1 MTPLYKPLFALIAL
15 TILLAPVPAYALG
28 EPDEATDTKQELVQ
42 RAKKN
47 AALKRWLEQDKRI
60 FVAPVQDSNQIELLL
75 IKSTPPLWFVFS
87 LGRYTIH
94 DQGEDGAKPESKPI
108 KVFGK
113 KEKDKEAI
121 AQTQKYTDNLLTGS
135 STGGTALIDEFGQA
149 LVMPSNGH
157 PTRDSGALANLLTEG
172 HNSQARVL
180 LENDSKYQK
189 SASMKN
195 NLAMLKAL
203 DGDVK
208 GGVNILCDLLLD
220 NDNTTKLTG
229 AAPSDDATSGAV
241 CGAARFNLAYLRL
254 SQGRTRDAN
263 KLLEELVKGGGRLK
277 LYSLIT
283 LGRISLIG
291 NDNEKASHYADLA
304 LASYR
309 DNLDVLDIAGDIAI
323 RNKQYKKAIDLLTP
337 VAQSRKNDTS
347 YLLKM
352 ASCYQSMGN
361 LDAAI
366 KLLSDA
372 TKLNPDSAIVH
383 IELGKLHLLNKE
395 FLGAKLQFER
405 AMELNPPLNEA
416 RTCFAAFIK
425 VLNIMNDDKGLNTW
439 TAKWVKDYPQAA
451 ICQYNRGWYL
461 TSAGKNKQAIEAY
474 QAALALEPQMNT
486 ARYNLIY
493 LLYKESRPQEAKQQ
507 ANVFLEASNSPE
519 DKSKVQAMLKAIE
532 DKSK

>member
-1 MTPLYKPLFALIAL
+1 MAPLYKPIIALIAL
-15 TILLAPVPAYALG
+15 SIILTPLSANALG
-28 EPDEATDTKQELVQ
+28 EPDESSDVKQELIYK
-42 RAKKN
+42 AKKN
-47 AALKRWLEQDKRI
+47 PALKRWLEQDKRLFI
-60 FVAPVQDSNQIELLL
+60 AAVPDSNQIELLL

-87 LGRYTIH
+87 LGRYTVV
-94 DQGEDGAKPESKPI
+94 DSEKQDPKPI
-108 KVFGK
+108 KTFGK
-113 KEKDKEAI
+113 KEKDKQAI
-121 AQTQKYTDNLLTGS
+121 AQTQRYTDNLLTGS
-135 STGGTALIDEFGQA
+135 STGGTALIDEFEQA
-149 LVMPSNGH
+149 LVMPSNGM
-157 PTRDSGALANLLTEG
+157 PTRDSGAIANLLTEG
-172 HNSQARVL
+172 HNAQARVL
-180 LENDSKYQK
+180 MENDSKYQK

-208 GGVNILCDLLLD
+208 GAVNMLCDLLLD
-220 NDNTTKLTG
+220 SEDTSKLTG
-229 AAPSDDATSGAV
+229 AEPSDDAASGAV

-254 SQGRTRDAN
+254 SQGRSRDAV
-263 KLLEELVKGGGRLK
+263 KLLEELVKSGGRLK

-283 LGRISLIG
+283 LARIGLIG
-291 NDNEKASHYADLA
+291 NDSQKAAQYADLA

-323 RNKQYKKAIDLLTP
+323 RNNQYKKAIDLLTP

-352 ASCYQSMGN
+352 ASCYQSLGN

-372 TKLNPDSAIVH
+372 TRLTPNSAIVH

-405 AMELNPPLNEA
+405 AMELNPPLSEA

-425 VLNIMNDDKGLNTW
+425 VLNIMNDDKSLNTW

-461 TSAGKNKQAIEAY
+461 SNSGKNKQAIEAY
-474 QAALALEPQMNT
+474 QAALALDPQMTT

-493 LLYKESRPQEAKQQ
+493 LLYKESRAQEAKQQ
-507 ANVFLEASNSPE
+507 AKVFLEASNSPE